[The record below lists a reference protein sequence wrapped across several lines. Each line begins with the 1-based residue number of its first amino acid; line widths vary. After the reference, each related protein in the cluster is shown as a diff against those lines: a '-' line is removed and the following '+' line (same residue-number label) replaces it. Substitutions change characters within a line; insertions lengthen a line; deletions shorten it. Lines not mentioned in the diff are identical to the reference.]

1 MHHPNLGGRDGG
13 VKWSD
18 SSGKAINVLNPYFM
32 TKLNIHAQSTQN
44 PFANISSRI
53 YFSYLLIVITEQRE
67 SEEEEGEKRQGRNR
81 GGEGG
86 VTKILHHFVA
96 HFKLI

>member
-1 MHHPNLGGRDGG
+1 MGRGGEGEE

-18 SSGKAINVLNPYFM
+18 SGGKAINVLNPYFM

-53 YFSYLLIVITEQRE
+53 YFSYLLIVITEKRE
-67 SEEEEGEKRQGRNR
+67 SEEREGEGERRAER
-81 GGEGG
+81 GG
-86 VTKILHHFVA
+86 TKIPAIIL
-96 HFKLI
+96 